1 MVCSTIPFGIFVAS
15 RTQKHTRSGSTTI
28 ARVMFR
34 APALL
39 LALLTAFSSLCLA
52 QADLILHHGKIVT
65 MDPLVSVYEAVAIEG
80 GRIAAVGTN
89 EAVLERYGSPTT
101 PMLDLEGRTVLPGL
115 VDSHVHA
122 LSAALSEFREPLP
135 PLDSF
140 AAIREYIRK
149 QAKKTPRGQWIVV
162 PRTFPT
168 RLAEM
173 QMPTRE
179 LLDAVPNH
187 PVLFD
192 ASYTV
197 VVNSYAL
204 RISGITRDTRNPPNG
219 EIVKDENG
227 EPNGILKNAR
237 GLLKGL
243 QDAESF
249 TPEEKLQALEQMLRR
264 YVAAGL
270 TAVGDRAV
278 DDEQI
283 ALYRQ
288 LKEQGRL
295 PLRVVMT
302 WRPGASEPFEEIAR
316 KLKSADFTT
325 HTGDRWLKFGAYKV
339 TLDGGMTIGTAYQRT
354 PYGSFGKQLYG
365 MTNPDDRGLRFV
377 MPEKLL
383 AIFRLA
389 RERGWQL
396 TAHSQGGGAV
406 DAFLDVIEELNRD
419 RPLERER
426 HHLMHASF
434 QSPEAIQRAARLGVL
449 ADVQAPWLYFDG
461 PALERVFGPEGMKY
475 FFPLRSYIDA
485 GIIVAGGSD
494 HMIGFDKNKAV
505 NPYNPF
511 FQMWMAIT
519 RQTREGTVLEP
530 EQRISRE
537 EALRMHTTW
546 AAYMQFAED
555 ERGSIEVGKLADL
568 VVIDRDF
575 LTCPVDEIKDI
586 NPHMTII
593 EGKIIYQR

>member
-1 MVCSTIPFGIFVAS
+1 
-15 RTQKHTRSGSTTI
+15 
-28 ARVMFR
+28 MFR
-34 APALL
+34 ILALACLL
-39 LALLTAFSSLCLA
+39 LAATSPPGFA
-52 QADLILHHGKIVT
+52 QADLILHHGRIIT
-65 MDPLVSVYEAVAIEG
+65 MDPLVSVHEAVAIQG
-80 GRIAAVGTN
+80 GKIVAVGSN
-89 EAVLERYGSPTT
+89 EAVLAKYAAADT
-101 PMLDLEGRTVLPGL
+101 PMLDLEGRAVVPGL

-122 LSAALSEFREPLP
+122 LSAGLSEFREPLP

-140 AAIREYIRK
+140 AAVQKYIRQ
-149 QAKKTPRGQWIVV
+149 QAKKTRKGEWIVV

-173 QMPTRE
+173 RMPTRE
-179 LLDAVPNH
+179 LLDAAPQH
-187 PVLFD
+187 PVMFD

-204 RISGITRDTRNPPNG
+204 RISGISRETEAPPNG

-243 QDAESF
+243 DAAESF
-249 TPEEKLQALEQMLRR
+249 TPEEKLDALEQMLRR

-270 TAVGDRAV
+270 TTVGDRAV
-278 DDEQI
+278 DEEQI

-302 WRPGASEPFEEIAR
+302 WRPGAAGPYEEIVR
-316 KLKSADFTT
+316 DLKTSGFAT
-325 HTGDRWLKFGAYKV
+325 HSGDPWLKFGAYKV
-339 TLDGGMTIGTAYQRT
+339 TLDGGMTIGTAFQRF
-354 PYGSFGKQLYG
+354 PYGAFGKQLYG
-365 MTNPDDRGLRFV
+365 MTNPDNRGLRFV

-383 AIFRLA
+383 AIYRLA

-396 TAHSQGGGAV
+396 TAHCQGGGAI
-406 DAFLDVIEELNRD
+406 DAYLDVVEELNRD
-419 RPLERER
+419 RPLARER

-434 QSPEAIQRAARLGVL
+434 QSPEAIARAARLGVL
-449 ADVQAPWLYFDG
+449 ADVQSPWLYFDG
-461 PALERVFGPEGMKY
+461 PALERVFGSEGMQH

-485 GIIVAGGSD
+485 GVVVAGGSD

-511 FQMWMAIT
+511 FQMWVAIT
-519 RQTREGTVLEP
+519 RQTSEGKTLVP
-530 EQRISRE
+530 EQQITRE
-537 EALRMHTTW
+537 EALKMHTTW
-546 AAYMQFAED
+546 AAYLQFAED

-568 VVIDRDF
+568 VVLDQDY
-575 LTCPVDEIKDI
+575 LTCPVDEIKQI
-586 NPHMTII
+586 EPRMTII
-593 EGKIIYQR
+593 EGQIAYQR

>member
-1 MVCSTIPFGIFVAS
+1 
-15 RTQKHTRSGSTTI
+15 
-28 ARVMFR
+28 MFR
-34 APALL
+34 I
-39 LALLTAFSSLCLA
+39 LALGCLFLSVDCSVGFA
-52 QADLILHHGKIVT
+52 QAGLILHHGKIIT
-65 MDPLVSVYEAVAIEG
+65 MDPLVSIHEAVAIQG
-80 GRIAAVGTN
+80 GKIVAVGSN
-89 EAVLERYGSPTT
+89 ESVLARYAASDM
-101 PMLDLEGRTVLPGL
+101 PMLDLEGRSVVPGL

-140 AAIREYIRK
+140 AAIQNYVRQK
-149 QAKKTPRGQWIVV
+149 AKKTPKGEWIIV

-173 QMPTRE
+173 RMPTRE
-179 LLDAVPNH
+179 LLDVTAQH

-204 RISGITRDTRNPPNG
+204 RISGITRDTEAAPNS

-243 QDAESF
+243 DAAENF
-249 TPEEKLQALEQMLRR
+249 TAEEKLNALEQMLRR

-278 DDEQI
+278 DGEQI

-302 WRPGASEPFEEIAR
+302 WRPGAAGPFEEIVR
-316 KLKSADFTT
+316 DLNTADFST
-325 HTGDRWLKFGAYKV
+325 HAGDRWLKFGAYKV
-339 TLDGGMTIGTAYQRT
+339 TLDGGMTIGTAYQRF
-354 PYGSFGKQLYG
+354 PYGAFGKQLYG

-383 AIFRLA
+383 ATNRLA

-396 TAHSQGGGAV
+396 TAHCQGGGAV

-419 RPLERER
+419 RPLARER

-434 QSPEAIQRAARLGVL
+434 QSPEAIARAARLGVL
-449 ADVQAPWLYFDG
+449 ADVQSPWLYFDG
-461 PALERVFGPEGMKY
+461 PALERVFGAEGMRY
-475 FFPLRSYIDA
+475 FFPLRAYIDA
-485 GIIVAGGSD
+485 GVIVAGGSD

-511 FQMWMAIT
+511 FQMWVAIT
-519 RQTREGTVLEP
+519 RTTSEGKTLGP
-530 EQRISRE
+530 EQQISRE
-537 EALRMHTTW
+537 EALKMHTTW
-546 AAYMQFAED
+546 AAYLQFAEN
-555 ERGSIEVGKLADL
+555 ERGSIEVGKLADM
-568 VVIDRDF
+568 VVLDQDY
-575 LTCPVDEIKDI
+575 LTCPLDQIKDI
-586 NPHMTII
+586 EPRMTIV
-593 EGKIIYQR
+593 EGSIVYQK

>member
-1 MVCSTIPFGIFVAS
+1 
-15 RTQKHTRSGSTTI
+15 
-28 ARVMFR
+28 
-34 APALL
+34 
-39 LALLTAFSSLCLA
+39 
-52 QADLILHHGKIVT
+52 
-65 MDPLVSVYEAVAIEG
+65 MDPLVSIHEAVAIQG
-80 GRIAAVGTN
+80 GKIVAVGSN
-89 EAVLERYGSPTT
+89 ESILARHAASDT
-101 PMLDLEGRTVLPGL
+101 PMLDLEGRSVVPGL

-140 AAIREYIRK
+140 AAIQSYVRQR
-149 QAKKTPRGQWIVV
+149 AKKTPKGEWIIV

-173 QMPTRE
+173 RMPTRE
-179 LLDAVPNH
+179 LLDVASQH

-204 RISGITRDTRNPPNG
+204 RISGITRDTEAAPNS

-243 QDAESF
+243 DAAEGF
-249 TPEEKLQALEQMLRR
+249 TAEEKLNALEQMLRR

-278 DDEQI
+278 DGEQI

-288 LKEQGRL
+288 LKDQGRL

-302 WRPGASEPFEEIAR
+302 WRPGASGPFEEIVR
-316 KLKSADFTT
+316 DVKTADFST

-339 TLDGGMTIGTAYQRT
+339 TLDGGMTIGTAYQRF
-354 PYGSFGKQLYG
+354 PYGAFGKQLYG

-377 MPEKLL
+377 LPEKLL
-383 AIFRLA
+383 ATYRLA

-396 TAHSQGGGAV
+396 TAHCQGGGAV

-419 RPLERER
+419 RPLARER

-434 QSPEAIQRAARLGVL
+434 QSPEAIARAARLGVL
-449 ADVQAPWLYFDG
+449 ADVQSPWLYFDG
-461 PALERVFGPEGMKY
+461 PALERVFGAEGMQY
-475 FFPLRSYIDA
+475 FFPLRAYIDA
-485 GIIVAGGSD
+485 GVILAGGSD

-511 FQMWMAIT
+511 FQMWVAIT
-519 RQTREGTVLEP
+519 RTTSEGKTLGP
-530 EQRISRE
+530 EQQISRE
-537 EALRMHTTW
+537 EALKMHTTW
-546 AAYMQFAED
+546 AAYLQFAEN

-568 VVIDRDF
+568 VVLDQDY
-575 LTCPVDEIKDI
+575 LTCPLDQIKDI
-586 NPHMTII
+586 EPRMTII
-593 EGKIIYQR
+593 EGSIVYQR

>member
-1 MVCSTIPFGIFVAS
+1 
-15 RTQKHTRSGSTTI
+15 
-28 ARVMFR
+28 MFR
-34 APALL
+34 TLALCVSL
-39 LALLTAFSSLCLA
+39 LALPLLGLA
-52 QADLILHHGKIVT
+52 DADLILHHGKIIS
-65 MDPLVSVYEAVAIEG
+65 MDPLVSIYEALAIQG
-80 GRIAAVGTN
+80 GRIVAVGTN
-89 EAVLERYGSPTT
+89 DAVLEKYGSPST
-101 PMLDLEGRTVLPGL
+101 PMLDLQGRTVLPGL

-122 LSAALSEFREPLP
+122 LWAGLSEFREPLP

-140 AAIREYIRK
+140 DAIRNYIRK
-149 QAKKTPRGQWIVV
+149 QAKKTPKGQWIVV

-173 QMPTRE
+173 RMPTRE
-179 LLDAVPNH
+179 LLDAVNDH

-204 RISGITRDTRNPPNG
+204 RISGITRDTPNPPNG

-227 EPNGILKNAR
+227 EPNGILKNAN

-243 QDAESF
+243 KDAENF
-249 TPEEKLQALEQMLRR
+249 TPDEKLQALEQMLHR

-270 TAVGDRAV
+270 TSVGDRAV

-288 LKEQGRL
+288 LKQQGRL

-302 WRPGASEPFEEIAR
+302 WRPGAAEPFEEIAR
-316 KLKSADFTT
+316 KLNTADYRTDS
-325 HTGDRWLKFGAYKV
+325 GDRWLKFGAYKV

-354 PYGSFGKQLYG
+354 PYGAFGKQLYG
-365 MTNPDDRGLRFV
+365 MTNPDNRGLRFV

-383 AIFRLA
+383 AIYRLA
-389 RERGWQL
+389 REKGWQL
-396 TAHSQGGGAV
+396 TAHCQGGGAV
-406 DAFLDVIEELNRD
+406 DAFLDVMEELNRD
-419 RPLERER
+419 HPLARDR
-426 HHLMHASF
+426 NHLMHASF

-449 ADVQAPWLYFDG
+449 ADVQSPWLYFDG
-461 PALERVFGPEGMKY
+461 PALEQVFGADGMKY

-485 GIIVAGGSD
+485 GIIIAGGSD

-511 FQMWMAIT
+511 FQMWVEIT
-519 RQTREGTVLEP
+519 RKTSAGTVLEP
-530 EQRISRE
+530 EQCITRV

-546 AAYMQFAED
+546 AAYLQFAEQ

-568 VVIDRDF
+568 VVIDPDF

-586 NPHMTII
+586 DPRMTLI
-593 EGKIIYQR
+593 EGKIVYQR

>member
-1 MVCSTIPFGIFVAS
+1 
-15 RTQKHTRSGSTTI
+15 
-28 ARVMFR
+28 MFR
-34 APALL
+34 MFALIVSCSAALAP
-39 LALLTAFSSLCLA
+39 LCFA
-52 QADLILHHGKIVT
+52 EAELILHRGKIVT
-65 MDPLVSVYEAVAIEG
+65 MDPLVSIYEAMAIQG
-80 GRIAAVGTN
+80 GRIAAVGANDT
-89 EAVLERYGSPTT
+89 VLQKYGSPAT

-140 AAIREYIRK
+140 AAVSDYIRK
-149 QAKKTPRGQWIVV
+149 KAKKTRRGEWIIV

-179 LLDAVPNH
+179 LLDVAPQH

-204 RISGITRDTRNPPNG
+204 QISGITRDTENPPNG
-219 EIVKDENG
+219 EIVKDANG
-227 EPNGILKNAR
+227 EPNGILKNGR

-243 QDAESF
+243 QDAETF

-288 LKEQGRL
+288 LKDQGKL

-302 WRPGASEPFEEIAR
+302 WRPGAAAPFEEIGGT
-316 KLKSADFTT
+316 LKSADYAT
-325 HTGDRWLKFGAYKV
+325 HSGDRWLKFGAYKV
-339 TLDGGMTIGTAYQRT
+339 TLDGGMTIGTAYQRV
-354 PYGSFGKQLYG
+354 PYGAFGKQLYG

-383 AIFRLA
+383 AIFRMA
-389 RERGWQL
+389 REKGWQL
-396 TAHSQGGGAV
+396 TAHSQGGGAI
-406 DAFLDVIEELNRD
+406 DTFLDVVEELNRD
-419 RPLERER
+419 RPLARER

-449 ADVQAPWLYFDG
+449 ADVQAPWLYYDG
-461 PALERVFGPEGMKY
+461 PALERVFGSEGMKY

-485 GIIVAGGSD
+485 GVIVAGGSD
-494 HMIGFDKNKAV
+494 HMIGFDKNQAV

-519 RQTREGTVLEP
+519 RQTREGKVLGP
-530 EQRISRE
+530 EQSISRE
-537 EALRMHTTW
+537 EALKMHTTW
-546 AAYMQFAED
+546 AAYMQFAEQ

-586 NPHMTII
+586 EPRMTIV
-593 EGKIIYQR
+593 EGKIVYQK

>member
-1 MVCSTIPFGIFVAS
+1 MLATFVC
-15 RTQKHTRSGSTTI
+15 
-28 ARVMFR
+28 
-34 APALL
+34 L
-39 LALLTAFSSLCLA
+39 LAAASSLCFA
-52 QADLILHHGKIVT
+52 AADLILHHGKIVT
-65 MDPLVSVYEAVAIEG
+65 MDPLVSIYESVAIQD
-80 GRIAAVGTN
+80 GRIVAVGTN
-89 EAVLERYGSPTT
+89 QAVLEQQGGPST
-101 PMLDLEGRTVLPGL
+101 PMLDLEGRMVLPGL

-122 LSAALSEFREPLP
+122 LSAGLSEFREPLP

-140 AAIREYIRK
+140 PAIQDYIRK
-149 QAKKTPRGQWIVV
+149 QAKTTRRGEWIIV

-168 RLAEM
+168 RLAGM
-173 QMPTRE
+173 RMPTRE
-179 LLDAVPNH
+179 VLDVAPQH
-187 PVLFD
+187 AVLFD

-204 RISGITRDTRNPPNG
+204 SISGIARDTRNPLNG

-243 QDAESF
+243 DTAQTFS
-249 TPEEKLQALEQMLRR
+249 PEEKLQALEQMLRL

-278 DDEQI
+278 DGEQI

-288 LKEQGRL
+288 LQEQGRL

-302 WRPGASEPFEEIAR
+302 WRPGAAGPFEEIGREIKA
-316 KLKSADFTT
+316 ADFAT
-325 HTGDRWLKFGAYKV
+325 HAGDRWLKFGAYKV
-339 TLDGGMTIGTAYQRT
+339 TLDGGMTIGTAFQRT

-383 AIFRLA
+383 AVFRAA

-396 TAHSQGGGAV
+396 TAHSQGGGAI
-406 DAFLDVIEELNRD
+406 DTFLDIIEELQRD
-419 RPLERER
+419 RPLTRER

-434 QSPEAIQRAARLGVL
+434 QSREAIERAARLGVL
-449 ADVQAPWLYFDG
+449 ADVQSPWLYYDG
-461 PALERVFGPEGMKY
+461 PALERVFGAEGMQD

-485 GIIVAGGSD
+485 GLVVAGGSD

-511 FQMWMAIT
+511 FQMWVAIT
-519 RQTREGTVLEP
+519 RQTSEGKILGP
-530 EQRISRE
+530 EQRITRE

-546 AAYMQFAED
+546 AAYLQFAED
-555 ERGSIEVGKLADL
+555 ERGSIEVGKLADM
-568 VVIDRDF
+568 VVIERDL
-575 LTCPVDEIKDI
+575 LTCPVDEIKGI
-586 NPHMTII
+586 EPRMTII
-593 EGKIIYQR
+593 EGKIVYQK

>member
-1 MVCSTIPFGIFVAS
+1 
-15 RTQKHTRSGSTTI
+15 
-28 ARVMFR
+28 MFR
-34 APALL
+34 I
-39 LALLTAFSSLCLA
+39 LALVCLLVSSSSLRA
-52 QADLILHHGKIVT
+52 EADLILHHGKIVT
-65 MDPLVSVYEAVAIEG
+65 MDPLISVHEAVAIQE
-80 GRIAAVGTN
+80 GRIVAVGTN
-89 EAVLERYGSPTT
+89 EAVLAKHGGPET
-101 PMLDLEGRTVLPGL
+101 PMLDLEGRSVLPGL

-122 LSAALSEFREPLP
+122 LSAGLSEFREPLP

-140 AAIREYIRK
+140 AAVREYVRK
-149 QAKKTPRGQWIVV
+149 QAKKTRKGQWIIV

-179 LLDAVPNH
+179 LLDAASQH
-187 PVLFD
+187 PVMFD

-197 VVNSYAL
+197 VVNSHAL
-204 RISGITRDTRNPPNG
+204 RISGITRETPNPPNG

-243 QDAESF
+243 DTAESF
-249 TPEEKLQALEQMLRR
+249 TPEEELQALEQMLRR

-278 DDEQI
+278 DSRQI

-288 LKEQGRL
+288 LQQQGKL

-302 WRPGASEPFEEIAR
+302 WRPGAAGRFEEIGR
-316 KLKSADFTT
+316 DLKTADHAT
-325 HTGDRWLKFGAYKV
+325 HAGDRWLKFGAYKV
-339 TLDGGMTIGTAYQRT
+339 TLDGGMTIGTAFQRY
-354 PYGSFGKQLYG
+354 PYGPFGKQLYG
-365 MTNPDDRGLRFV
+365 MTNPDNRGLRFV

-383 AIFRLA
+383 AIYRIA
-389 RERGWQL
+389 REQGWQL
-396 TAHSQGGGAV
+396 TAHCQGGGAI

-419 RPLERER
+419 RPLARER

-434 QSPEAIQRAARLGVL
+434 QSREAIERAARLGVL
-449 ADVQAPWLYFDG
+449 ADVQSPWLYYDG
-461 PALERVFGPEGMKY
+461 PALERVFGAEGMQN

-485 GIIVAGGSD
+485 GVIVAGGSD
-494 HMIGFDKNKAV
+494 HMIGFDSNKAV

-511 FQMWMAIT
+511 FQMWVAIT
-519 RQTREGTVLEP
+519 RQTSEGKTLNP
-530 EQRISRE
+530 EQQISRE
-537 EALRMHTTW
+537 EALKMHTTW
-546 AAYMQFAED
+546 AAYLQFAED

-575 LTCPVDEIKDI
+575 LNCPLEEIKDI
-586 NPHMTII
+586 EPHMTII
-593 EGKIIYQR
+593 EGKIVYQR